1 MIKLLIVEDEVS
13 SRDGLRTLLT
23 SSLPLQI
30 ETASDGYEGY
40 EKALYFSPDIIISD
54 IKMPKWNGI
63 TMIDHLRKKGVSCQ
77 VIFLT
82 GFAEFD
88 YAQKAIQ
95 LGTADYIL
103 KPIIPQNLIKKISNL
118 IQTLERQNLQQSY
131 LNGNSKLHLLSE
143 DDVQNFSHQLFNYN
157 YTDYF
162 LAVVYLEDKR
172 HLPQE
177 IKDFLSRTENAHVV
191 SLPDRHYRGI
201 ILGFSNHMIYHSL
214 ISQLSLLLQKYKYIT
229 CIYTLKKASQNIAWF
244 SDFNQLMN
252 SICWSIV
259 YNSSF
264 FAFDKLMLQECTTTT
279 DLPFYKKELQRLYY
293 IRDYAACLKLIQN
306 NITKMQQ
313 KQFHPQQ
320 ILTVVTSSILNVFSE
335 QQYLQ
340 ALNKITRAIT
350 MHEIT
355 SCLNWYFEI
364 GTSQETDT
372 HYSHLI
378 QSAVC
383 FIKEHYN
390 EPISLSMI
398 AEKLSI
404 TPQYLSKLFMQETAK
419 TFVDFLTQIRMEKAK
434 YLLINSNLQINLIC
448 TQVGYTDPK
457 YFCTSFKKY
466 TGLTPNQ
473 YRKSNI

>member
-1 MIKLLIVEDEVS
+1 
-13 SRDGLRTLLT
+13 
-23 SSLPLQI
+23 
-30 ETASDGYEGY
+30 
-40 EKALYFSPDIIISD
+40 
-54 IKMPKWNGI
+54 
-63 TMIDHLRKKGVSCQ
+63 
-77 VIFLT
+77 
-82 GFAEFD
+82 
-88 YAQKAIQ
+88 
-95 LGTADYIL
+95 
-103 KPIIPQNLIKKISNL
+103 
-118 IQTLERQNLQQSY
+118 
-131 LNGNSKLHLLSE
+131 
-143 DDVQNFSHQLFNYN
+143 
-157 YTDYF
+157 
-162 LAVVYLEDKR
+162 
-172 HLPQE
+172 
-177 IKDFLSRTENAHVV
+177 
-191 SLPDRHYRGI
+191 
-201 ILGFSNHMIYHSL
+201 MIYHSL

>member
-13 SRDGLRTLLT
+13 SRDGIRTLLT

-30 ETASDGYEGY
+30 ETAADGYEGY

-54 IKMPKWNGI
+54 IKMPKWSGI
-63 TMIDHLRKKGVSCQ
+63 TMIEHLRKKGVSCQ

-82 GFAEFD
+82 GFAEFE

-103 KPIIPQNLIKKISNL
+103 KPIVPKNLIKKISNL
-118 IQTLERQNLQQSY
+118 MKTLERQNFQQSF
-131 LNGNSKLHLLSE
+131 LTGNSKLHLLSE
-143 DDVQNFSHQLFNYN
+143 DDVQTFKQQLFNCH

-162 LAVVYLEDKR
+162 LAVTYLEEER

-201 ILGFSNHMIYHSL
+201 ILGFSNHLIHHSL
-214 ISQLSLLLQKYKYIT
+214 ISQLSLLMQKYKYIT
-229 CIYTLKKASQNIAWF
+229 CIYTIKKAAQNIAWF
-244 SDFNQLMN
+244 SDFTLLMN

-264 FAFDKLMLQECTTTT
+264 FAFDKLMLQECTTTI

-293 IRDYAACLKLIQN
+293 TRDYTACLKLIQN

-313 KQFHPQQ
+313 KQYHPQQ

-364 GTSQETDT
+364 GTSQETDKR
-372 HYSHLI
+372 YSHLI

-390 EPISLSMI
+390 EPISLSMT
-398 AEKLSI
+398 AERLSI
-404 TPQYLSKLFMQETAK
+404 TPQYLSKLFMQETSK

-434 YLLINSNLQINLIC
+434 NLLINSNLQINLIGS
-448 TQVGYTDPK
+448 QVGYADPK

-473 YRKSNI
+473 YRKSNS